1 MSGRLQGKSAVVT
14 GAASGI
20 GRATAHA
27 FAEAGAR
34 VVAADLDGE
43 AVEAVVAAI
52 ADTGGKGVAVTGD
65 VSRRADAEA
74 IVATA
79 VERFGGL
86 DIVVNSAGITPRA
99 LAPDVDFERAWETVI
114 SVNAKG
120 TLLVSKA
127 AVDAMRAHGGG
138 GAIVNIAS
146 VMSMVGYHP
155 SLALSDGF
163 NPYPHS
169 KGTVLQMTRDLA
181 VRVAAEGIRVNAVC
195 PGFVYTGLTR
205 GVTQNPELHRALIA
219 MHPMGRL
226 GEPEEIA
233 RVILFLASDEA
244 SFVTGAAWTVDGG
257 YTAA

>member
-34 VVAADLDGE
+34 VVAADLDRE

-52 ADTGGKGVAVTGD
+52 TDAGGMGIAVGGD

-99 LAPDVDFERAWETVI
+99 LGPDVDFERAWETVI

-226 GEPEEIA
+226 GEPEEVA